1 MVLLI
6 VDTQKMIMTNF
17 LYAFDTFSQ
26 NVIDLINEAR
36 NNKIE
41 VIFVRHDDGTVL
53 TKGVDGFEIYDSFA
67 PRADEKIFDKY
78 VNSAF
83 RNTGLKD
90 YLRNKNENDIV
101 IAGLQTEYCI
111 DATIKC
117 GFEHGFHM
125 IVPDHCNTTEDNE
138 FMSGEASYNY
148 YNNKIWNRRYA
159 ECVSMEEV
167 LLLLQK
173 NKAFD

>member
-1 MVLLI
+1 
-6 VDTQKMIMTNF
+6 
-17 LYAFDTFSQ
+17 
-26 NVIDLINEAR
+26 
-36 NNKIE
+36 
-41 VIFVRHDDGTVL
+41 
-53 TKGVDGFEIYDSFA
+53 
-67 PRADEKIFDKY
+67 
-78 VNSAF
+78 
-83 RNTGLKD
+83 
-90 YLRNKNENDIV
+90 
-101 IAGLQTEYCI
+101 
-111 DATIKC
+111 
-117 GFEHGFHM
+117 M